1 MFLEVALPLPLL
13 QTFTYRCS
21 PDIFHRAQ
29 PGQRVLVPFRNRK
42 VVGFVVKKIEE
53 PPQDLPARTTLKEI
67 LELIDPLS
75 LISTEL
81 FHLAEWVSDY
91 YFASKGEV
99 LRSCIPPKSNPRS
112 RQTVVLLQGGLDA
125 LERDDLTSELSLK
138 ERKLLRVLREHQ
150 ALETKELGQRAG
162 FEIGERDLRGLVFN
176 QCVQIQH
183 ELAPPAVA
191 PRVQKSVALRPAVD
205 TQTLKLTP
213 QQNRVVQA
221 LKARAE
227 PVSVS
232 GTLGRV
238 VDFSVSIEQS
248 APARS
253 GSFFK

>member
-1 MFLEVALPLPLL
+1 MYLFEIGRLWDLWS
-13 QTFTYRCS
+13 RRS
-21 PDIFHRAQ
+21 KQ
-29 PGQRVLVPFRNRK
+29 PPK
-42 VVGFVVKKIEE
+42 
-53 PPQDLPARTTLKEI
+53 DLPARTTLKEV

-99 LRSCIPPKSNPRS
+99 LRSCLPPKSNPRS

-183 ELAPPAVA
+183 ELARTCSSAA
-191 PRVQKSVALRPAVD
+191 RPEERCFEARRS
-205 TQTLKLTP
+205 TRKALKLTP

-232 GTLGRV
+232 ALLEELSISPSALNSLHRRGLV
-238 VDFSVSIEQS
+238 VFSSEAVRRDPLKQVSSQS
-248 APARS
+248 SFQPALAYL
-253 GSFFK
+253 